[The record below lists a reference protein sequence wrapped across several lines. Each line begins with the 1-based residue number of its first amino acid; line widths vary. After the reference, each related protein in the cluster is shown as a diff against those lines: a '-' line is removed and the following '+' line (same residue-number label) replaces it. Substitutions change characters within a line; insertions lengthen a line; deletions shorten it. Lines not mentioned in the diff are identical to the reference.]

1 MLLVS
6 EYMNPRHEETH
17 LVLNGIYSMWTDKI
31 KNKRPLNFTEWK
43 NEETLDALLTVAAV
57 PFPSIE
63 RFDILK
69 KSDELNEKINT
80 VTLVNVNVVTKY
92 TYYIFIY
99 SY

>member
-1 MLLVS
+1 M
-6 EYMNPRHEETH
+6 
-17 LVLNGIYSMWTDKI
+17 
-31 KNKRPLNFTEWK
+31 
-43 NEETLDALLTVAAV
+43 DALLTVAAV